1 MSKPNYYIGW
11 LEELPDRNRKAI
23 QRLLVPIFVSLP
35 LIALAVVYF
44 AEPFNDHQFDFGN
57 VQSFTGTYHEM
68 PFPVLVLDEGQ
79 APELPDN
86 HLLLV
91 GYGKRGAKG
100 FLQQAAQDKGTLD
113 GKHVRLAGSLIY
125 GDGRSLLELTDEEK
139 AVLEVLPAP
148 STSSLAPAAAPI
160 SEGSSA
166 AKTVQLEGEILDPKC
181 WFGVMKPA
189 EGKVH
194 KSCAIRCI
202 SGGIPPVLRVR
213 TDEGN
218 QYYVLKGAEGE
229 DVNDQVLQF
238 IGEPVIVKGEVYS
251 QNGWWVI
258 QTAPATII
266 YQTK

>member
-11 LEELPDRNRKAI
+11 LEELPARNSKAI
-23 QRLLVPIFVSLP
+23 RRLLIPIFVLLP

-44 AEPFNDHQFDFGN
+44 SEPFNDHQFDFGN

-79 APELPDN
+79 GPELPDD

-91 GYGKRGAKG
+91 GYGKSGATG
-100 FLQQAAQDKGTLD
+100 FLQQATQDKGTLD
-113 GKHVRLAGSLIY
+113 GRHLRLAGTLIY
-125 GDGRSLLELTDEEK
+125 GDGRALLELTDQEK

-148 STSSLAPAAAPI
+148 SSSSPVPATAP
-160 SEGSSA
+160 
-166 AKTVQLEGEILDPKC
+166 KTAQLEGEIIDPKC

-202 SGGIPPVLRVR
+202 SGGIPPMLRVS

-218 QYYVLKGAEGE
+218 QYYVLKGAAGE
-229 DVNDQVLQF
+229 NVNDQILEFV
-238 IGEPVIVKGEVYS
+238 GEPVIVQGEVYS
-251 QNGWWVI
+251 QNGWRVI
-258 QTAPATII
+258 QTAPTTIT

>member
-11 LEELPDRNRKAI
+11 LEELPERNRKAI
-23 QRLLVPIFVSLP
+23 RRLLIPIFVLLP
-35 LIALAVVYF
+35 LIAIAVVYF

-79 APELPDN
+79 GPDLPDD

-91 GYGKRGAKG
+91 GYGKNGAKG
-100 FLQQAAQDKGTLD
+100 FLQQAAKDKGPLD
-113 GKHVRLAGSLIY
+113 GKHIRLAGTLIY
-125 GDGRSLLELTDEEK
+125 GDGRALLELTDQEK
-139 AVLEVLPAP
+139 SVLEVLPAP
-148 STSSLAPAAAPI
+148 SSSSIAPA
-160 SEGSSA
+160 SA
-166 AKTVQLEGEILDPKC
+166 ANPVTLAGEILDPKC

-202 SGGIPPVLRVR
+202 SGGIPPVLRVSS
-213 TDEGN
+213 DEGN
-218 QYYVLKGAEGE
+218 RYYVLKGAAGE
-229 DVNDQVLQF
+229 DVNDQILKFVGEQVLVQ
-238 IGEPVIVKGEVYS
+238 GEVYQ

-258 QTAPATII
+258 QTAPSTIT